1 MPADVASCSRTPP
14 FLQKEVDYGY
24 HTSPEMMSGYMTLSA
39 PGRHR
44 QPVHVKVYRTSLEHF
59 AVVSPQKKI
68 CRPLGVLNL
77 KNTLLE
83 QLPAE
88 SKQTGFM
95 VRQKGFDSPTCLTF
109 LPETPMDLE
118 DWIVAFTCR
127 SSPTLHQSSLPIV
140 EEDEEVWTGICWY
153 VDLNSPDRIW
163 RHRSWQKTLFVE
175 LSSHVNNKF
184 RYFWGW
190 NPQKSTMYKFI
201 IDSPG
206 F

>member
-1 MPADVASCSRTPP
+1 MKGTPDSQAFPSEIVAYPHVQTSLFPSGGDRKFVGSAVTIRSGDLPGILSVSVQFVTKMPADVASCSRTP

-24 HTSPEMMSGYMTLSA
+24 HTSPEMMNGYMTLST
-39 PGRHR
+39 PGRQR

-77 KNTLLE
+77 KNTLVE

-88 SKQTGFM
+88 SKQPGFM

-109 LPETPMDLE
+109 VPETPMDLE

-140 EEDEEVWTGICWY
+140 EEDEEV
-153 VDLNSPDRIW
+153 
-163 RHRSWQKTLFVE
+163 
-175 LSSHVNNKF
+175 
-184 RYFWGW
+184 
-190 NPQKSTMYKFI
+190 
-201 IDSPG
+201 
-206 F
+206 